1 MDNLKSE
8 KPYTLGFIIKQ
19 VSQQIQVHGF
29 SNENYCIY
37 SKSENIQWD
46 QLCFIDKY
54 PEIKNDEEVYP
65 DFVQKE
71 NLELL
76 YYGEQ
81 FEDILLNVM
90 DQISIPSEKDYIEAL
105 IFFMEN
111 DEFKDF

>member
-1 MDNLKSE
+1 MKLPALPLDLAKLK
-8 KPYTLGFIIKQ
+8 YIK
-19 VSQQIQVHGF
+19 VRY
-29 SNENYCIY
+29 N
-37 SKSENIQWD
+37 
-46 QLCFIDKY
+46 KY

-90 DQISIPSEKDYIEAL
+90 DQIGIPSEKDYIEAL

-111 DEFKDF
+111 DEFKDFLVELGIKA